1 MLKPKNT
8 NIFSE
13 ISTFFSEKDDSNA
26 INAIMDNARYLKI
39 SEKELSLESND
50 NCKYTRLL
58 IFQLLL
64 LFPFFMIK
72 NAYHYSESVLSK
84 FLSCKKDVFYR
95 FLANG
100 SLNWRKILYGINLQ
114 LIGKIIVRTD
124 STTSNDPVC
133 LIVDD
138 SDIPKTG
145 KRIEQIGRIFSHVS
159 HSSIIG
165 FKALFLC
172 RTDGKTQTIL
182 DFSLHGEEGSRPE
195 KPFGMTKE
203 QRQKQYH
210 RERKETEAVKER
222 IEEYTQNK
230 IQKAIEMVK
239 RAIKEGIRFDYL
251 LVDSWFTCTDIVRFI
266 KSRHVRCH
274 FLGMIKMAKTKYRFE
289 GKMKSAKELVK
300 FLQTSKAIRYSR
312 RLHSYYGQAEVE
324 LSGVKVKLFFCRRT
338 KNGDWSGLLTT
349 NTKLDFFEAYHIYSM
364 RWSVEVFFKEA
375 KGLLGLGKSQSR
387 DFASQ
392 IASISITALQYN
404 ILGTVKRFHSYETI
418 GGLFH
423 QATDGVVQLSVT
435 ERIWGIIQEFVCIV
449 AEAFGADDEK
459 VMDTLINRSE
469 TFKHYI
475 NFENCKL
482 KQVA

>member
-100 SLNWRKILYGINLQ
+100 SLNWRKILYRINLQ

-165 FKALFLC
+165 FKALF
-172 RTDGKTQTIL
+172 R
-182 DFSLHGEEGSRPE
+182 
-195 KPFGMTKE
+195 
-203 QRQKQYH
+203 
-210 RERKETEAVKER
+210 
-222 IEEYTQNK
+222 
-230 IQKAIEMVK
+230 
-239 RAIKEGIRFDYL
+239 
-251 LVDSWFTCTDIVRFI
+251 
-266 KSRHVRCH
+266 
-274 FLGMIKMAKTKYRFE
+274 
-289 GKMKSAKELVK
+289 
-300 FLQTSKAIRYSR
+300 
-312 RLHSYYGQAEVE
+312 
-324 LSGVKVKLFFCRRT
+324 
-338 KNGDWSGLLTT
+338 
-349 NTKLDFFEAYHIYSM
+349 
-364 RWSVEVFFKEA
+364 
-375 KGLLGLGKSQSR
+375 
-387 DFASQ
+387 
-392 IASISITALQYN
+392 
-404 ILGTVKRFHSYETI
+404 
-418 GGLFH
+418 
-423 QATDGVVQLSVT
+423 
-435 ERIWGIIQEFVCIV
+435 
-449 AEAFGADDEK
+449 
-459 VMDTLINRSE
+459 
-469 TFKHYI
+469 
-475 NFENCKL
+475 
-482 KQVA
+482 